1 LEDDGALATGFDNRH
16 HQSNS
21 EPQSDDSS
29 SEGED
34 VLSRGGQEDG
44 NGSEQSPPQLVKDTE
59 ANAENNLSAT
69 IRQRRGEDR
78 KKGTAVSKQLVSV
91 VSARWLS
98 FQIQI

>member
-1 LEDDGALATGFDNRH
+1 LEDDDALGTGFDNRH
-16 HQSNS
+16 HQSTS
-21 EPQSDDSS
+21 EPLSS
-29 SEGED
+29 SGEEGED
-34 VLSRGGQEDG
+34 VLSRGGEEDRK
-44 NGSEQSPPQLVKDTE
+44 GSEQPPPRLVKDTQ

-98 FQIQI
+98 LQI